1 MADKGFDISDN
12 LPNLDE
18 LILDEEI
25 ELISLEL
32 YNVSRLMTANERGDT
47 GESSDLRKG
56 FDPQASGERSFD
68 SRSSKANT
76 GMGRTK

>member
-18 LILDEEI
+18 LILEEEI

-32 YNVSRLMTANERGDT
+32 YNVSRLMTERGYP

-56 FDPQASGERSFD
+56 VDPQASGERSFD
-68 SRSSKANT
+68 SRPKEANT
-76 GMGRTK
+76 GLGRTK